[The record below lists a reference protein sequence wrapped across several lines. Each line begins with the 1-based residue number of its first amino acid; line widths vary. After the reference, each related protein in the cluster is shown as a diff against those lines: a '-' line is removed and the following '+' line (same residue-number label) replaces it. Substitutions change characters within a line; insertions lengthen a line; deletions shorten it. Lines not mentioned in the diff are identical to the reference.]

1 MCIEL
6 NPRSCLKGSGF
17 PETKIGSGMTEEKK
31 APLTR
36 EQVEELREDL
46 KLADTLTRIDNTLLI
61 LSGKGGVGKSTV
73 AVNLAAALAASDK
86 EVGLLDIDLHGP
98 SVPTLLG
105 LEGADITHGS
115 GRGLEP
121 IKITKNFK
129 VMSMEF
135 VMRDNK
141 DQAVIWRGPMKH
153 RMIHEFLSEVDWGD
167 LDFLIVDA
175 PPGTGDEPLSICQ
188 MAPPRSQAVIVTTPQ
203 KIAIRDVKKS
213 INFCKNLGMP
223 IFGIIENMSG
233 FVCPTCGS
241 SHSLFKTGGGESLAR
256 ETGFR
261 FLGSIPIDPR
271 IVNSS
276 DDGKPFVTEYP
287 ASPTTKAFEQI
298 IGPILGLST
307 PRLKKH

>member
-1 MCIEL
+1 
-6 NPRSCLKGSGF
+6 
-17 PETKIGSGMTEEKK
+17 MTEKK
-31 APLTR
+31 KPPLTR
-36 EQVEELREDL
+36 EQIEELREDL

-86 EVGLLDIDLHGP
+86 EVGLLDIDIHGP
-98 SVPTLLG
+98 SVPTMLR
-105 LEGADITHGS
+105 LEGAEVGHGI
-115 GRGLEP
+115 GRGLQP
-121 IKITKNFK
+121 IRISKNFK

-135 VMRDNK
+135 IIRENK

-188 MAPPRSQAVIVTTPQ
+188 MAPPKSQAIIVTTPQ
-203 KIAIRDVKKS
+203 KVAIRDVRKS

-241 SHSLFKTGGGESLAR
+241 NHPLFKTGGGEKLAR

-271 IVNSS
+271 VVTSS

-287 ASPTTKAFEQI
+287 ASPTSKAFEQI
-298 IGPILGLST
+298 ISPILALSS

>member
-1 MCIEL
+1 
-6 NPRSCLKGSGF
+6 
-17 PETKIGSGMTEEKK
+17 MTEKK
-31 APLTR
+31 KPPLTR
-36 EQVEELREDL
+36 EQIEELREDL

-86 EVGLLDIDLHGP
+86 EVGLLDIDIHGP
-98 SVPTLLG
+98 SVPTMLR
-105 LEGADITHGS
+105 LEGAEVGHGI
-115 GRGLEP
+115 GRGLQP
-121 IKITKNFK
+121 IRISKNFK

-135 VMRDNK
+135 IIRENK

-188 MAPPRSQAVIVTTPQ
+188 MAPPKSQAIIVTTPQ
-203 KIAIRDVKKS
+203 KVAIRDVGKS

-241 SHSLFKTGGGESLAR
+241 NHPLFKTGGGEKLAR

-271 IVNSS
+271 VVTSS

-287 ASPTTKAFEQI
+287 ASPTSKAFEQI
-298 IGPILGLST
+298 ISPILALSS

>member
-1 MCIEL
+1 
-6 NPRSCLKGSGF
+6 
-17 PETKIGSGMTEEKK
+17 MTEKK
-31 APLTR
+31 KPPLTK
-36 EQVEELREDL
+36 EQIEELREDL
-46 KLADTLTRIDNTLLI
+46 KLADTLTRIDNTLLV

-73 AVNLAAALAASDK
+73 AVNLAASLAASDK
-86 EVGLLDIDLHGP
+86 EVGLLDIDIHGP
-98 SVPTLLG
+98 SIPTMLR
-105 LEGADITHGS
+105 LEGAKVGHGL
-115 GRGLEP
+115 GGGLEP
-121 IKITKNFK
+121 IKVSKNFK

-135 VMRDNK
+135 VIPENK

-153 RMIHEFLSEVDWGD
+153 RMIHEFLSEVDWGN

-188 MAPPRSQAVIVTTPQ
+188 MAPPKSQAVIVTTPQ
-203 KIAIRDVKKS
+203 NVAIKDVKKS
-213 INFCKNLGMP
+213 INFCKSLGMP
-223 IFGIIENMSG
+223 VFGIIENMSG

-241 SHSLFKTGGGESLAR
+241 THQLFKTGGGERLAR

-271 IVNSS
+271 IVAAS

-287 ASPTTKAFEQI
+287 ASPTSKAFGQI
-298 IGPILGLST
+298 IGPILALSS

>member
-1 MCIEL
+1 MYTESKL
-6 NPRSCLKGSGF
+6 KNYLKGLGSLDPIIGF
-17 PETKIGSGMTEEKK
+17 AMNEKK
-31 APLTR
+31 KPPLTK
-36 EQVEELREDL
+36 EQIQELREDL
-46 KLADTLTRIDNTLLI
+46 KLADTLTRIENTLLI

-73 AVNLAAALAASDK
+73 AVNLAAALAASDRQ
-86 EVGLLDIDLHGP
+86 VGLLDIDIHGP
-98 SVPTLLG
+98 SIPTMLA
-105 LEGADITHGS
+105 LEGAEV
-115 GRGLEP
+115 GRGLGSRLEP
-121 IKITKNFK
+121 IKISKNFK

-135 VMRDNK
+135 VMRDSK

-203 KIAIRDVKKS
+203 VVAIRDVKKS
-213 INFCKNLGMP
+213 INFCKSLGMP
-223 IFGIIENMSG
+223 VFGIIENMSG

-241 SHSLFKTGGGESLAR
+241 SHALFKSGGGEKLAR

-271 IVNSS
+271 IVTSS
-276 DDGKPFVTEYP
+276 DDGAPFVSAYP
-287 ASPTTKAFEQI
+287 TSPTYKAFEEI
-298 IGPILGLST
+298 ISPILALSA

>member
-1 MCIEL
+1 
-6 NPRSCLKGSGF
+6 
-17 PETKIGSGMTEEKK
+17 MTEKK
-31 APLTR
+31 KPPLTK
-36 EQVEELREDL
+36 EQIEELREDL

-86 EVGLLDIDLHGP
+86 EVGLLDIDIHGP
-98 SVPTLLG
+98 SVPTMLR
-105 LEGADITHGS
+105 LEGAEVGHGI
-115 GRGLEP
+115 GRGLQP
-121 IKITKNFK
+121 IRISKNFK

-135 VMRDNK
+135 VMRENK

-188 MAPPRSQAVIVTTPQ
+188 MAPPKSQAIIVTTPQ
-203 KIAIRDVKKS
+203 KVAIRDVRKS

-241 SHSLFKTGGGESLAR
+241 NHPLFKTGGGEKLAR

-271 IVNSS
+271 VVTSS

-287 ASPTTKAFEQI
+287 ASPTSKAFEQI
-298 IGPILGLST
+298 ISPILALSS

>member
-1 MCIEL
+1 
-6 NPRSCLKGSGF
+6 
-17 PETKIGSGMTEEKK
+17 MTEKK
-31 APLTR
+31 KPPLTK
-36 EQVEELREDL
+36 EQIEELREDL

-86 EVGLLDIDLHGP
+86 EVGLLDIDIHGP
-98 SVPTLLG
+98 SVPTMLR
-105 LEGADITHGS
+105 LEGAEVEHGI
-115 GRGLEP
+115 GRGFEP
-121 IKITKNFK
+121 IKIAKNFK

-135 VMRDNK
+135 VIRDNK

-153 RMIHEFLSEVDWGD
+153 RMIHEFISEVDWGN

-188 MAPPRSQAVIVTTPQ
+188 MAPPKSQAIIVTTPQ
-203 KIAIRDVKKS
+203 KVAIRDVKKS
-213 INFCKNLGMP
+213 INFCKSLGMP

-241 SHSLFKTGGGESLAR
+241 AHQLFKAGGGEQLAR

-271 IVNSS
+271 VVISS
-276 DDGKPFVTEYP
+276 DEGKPFVTEYP
-287 ASPTTKAFEQI
+287 ASPTSKAFEQI
-298 IGPILGLST
+298 ISPILALSS

>member
-1 MCIEL
+1 
-6 NPRSCLKGSGF
+6 
-17 PETKIGSGMTEEKK
+17 MTEKK
-31 APLTR
+31 KPPLTK
-36 EQVEELREDL
+36 EQIEELREDL

-86 EVGLLDIDLHGP
+86 EVGLLDIDIHGP
-98 SVPTLLG
+98 SVPTMLR
-105 LEGADITHGS
+105 LEGAEVGHGI
-115 GRGLEP
+115 GMGLEP
-121 IKITKNFK
+121 IRIAKNFK

-135 VMRDNK
+135 VIHDNK

-188 MAPPRSQAVIVTTPQ
+188 MAPPKSQAIIVTTPQ
-203 KIAIRDVKKS
+203 KVAIRDVRKS
-213 INFCKNLGMP
+213 INFCKSLGMP

-233 FVCPTCGS
+233 YVCPTCGS
-241 SHSLFKTGGGESLAR
+241 NHPLFKTGGGEQLAR

-271 IVNSS
+271 VVASS

-287 ASPTTKAFEQI
+287 TSPTTKAFEQI
-298 IGPILGLST
+298 ISPILALSS